1 MHIVFSLLYDKQYIT
16 VKHCCQLLYTVC
28 FQRFSFF
35 SSAFSLLLFVLYGF
49 SSVLHDKSKITRYNA
64 WYKNNTKEQTK
75 ESEKKDLLIVCSFL
89 CAKRRKTMRLNPK
102 EQEKLMLH
110 MAGNLAKE
118 RRARGL
124 KLNYP
129 EALAYISS
137 ELLELARDGKTVV
150 KLMQLE
156 KF

>member
-1 MHIVFSLLYDKQYIT
+1 MRGIKTTRKSRQRSLK
-16 VKHCCQLLYTVC
+16 
-28 FQRFSFF
+28 
-35 SSAFSLLLFVLYGF
+35 
-49 SSVLHDKSKITRYNA
+49 
-64 WYKNNTKEQTK
+64 
-75 ESEKKDLLIVCSFL
+75 KKDLLIVCSFL
-89 CAKRRKTMRLNPK
+89 CAKWRKTMRLNPK

-150 KLMQLE
+150 KLMQLAP

>member
-1 MHIVFSLLYDKQYIT
+1 MRGIKTTRKSRQRSLK
-16 VKHCCQLLYTVC
+16 
-28 FQRFSFF
+28 
-35 SSAFSLLLFVLYGF
+35 
-49 SSVLHDKSKITRYNA
+49 
-64 WYKNNTKEQTK
+64 KN
-75 ESEKKDLLIVCSFL
+75 LLIVCSFL

-150 KLMQLE
+150 KLMQLAP

>member
-1 MHIVFSLLYDKQYIT
+1 
-16 VKHCCQLLYTVC
+16 
-28 FQRFSFF
+28 
-35 SSAFSLLLFVLYGF
+35 
-49 SSVLHDKSKITRYNA
+49 
-64 WYKNNTKEQTK
+64 
-75 ESEKKDLLIVCSFL
+75 
-89 CAKRRKTMRLNPK
+89 MRLNPK

-150 KLMQLE
+150 KLSSSHQNSDPRRCYGRRCRYDR
-156 KF
+156 